1 MITEHPAAGNISSL
15 FLAGIIQFN
24 QPKWNNR
31 ERPVLSVVASDSLD
45 VISAVSCFIVALE
58 KADEATSND

>member
-1 MITEHPAAGNISSL
+1 M
-15 FLAGIIQFN
+15 
-24 QPKWNNR
+24 
-31 ERPVLSVVASDSLD
+31 LSVVASDSLD